1 MNKLIILV
9 IVVLFFVF
17 AYMYHQKIK
26 NSNIC
31 EKDKMI
37 KILTRQA
44 ARWSIASEQDNNA
57 LISLLHANYGAAYLF
72 ALKDVFTDKEIE
84 DVMDIDI
91 TKFIDEIIE
100 IQDKA
105 TLKIIK
111 ECPPYL
117 NNKNYLAKIAKEG
130 I

>member
-1 MNKLIILV
+1 MDKFIILLIIMF
-9 IVVLFFVF
+9 FFVF
-17 AYMYHQKIK
+17 AYMYHKKI
-26 NSNIC
+26 NNNIC

-37 KILTRQA
+37 KILTRQTS
-44 ARWSIASEQDNNA
+44 RWSVASEQDNNA
-57 LISLLHANYGAAYLF
+57 LISLLHANYGVAYLF
-72 ALKDVFTDKEIE
+72 ALKDIFTDKEIE

-91 TKFIDEIIE
+91 MKFTDKIIE

-111 ECPPYL
+111 ECPLYF